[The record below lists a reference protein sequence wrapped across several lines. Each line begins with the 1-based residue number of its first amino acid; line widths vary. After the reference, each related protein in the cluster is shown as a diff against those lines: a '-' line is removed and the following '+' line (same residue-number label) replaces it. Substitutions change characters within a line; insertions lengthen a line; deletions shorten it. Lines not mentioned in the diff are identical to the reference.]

1 MSERRAGELR
11 RNDFFLS
18 RVYGKYLAA
27 SVLSMLA
34 TSVSGMIDTVLSGQF
49 LGEDGLAA
57 MSLAGSM
64 GLVYFT
70 VGAVIGMGGP
80 IAGNLAIG
88 RADYKRY
95 RELFALTTLAMA
107 AASLVMTALGLAFLD
122 ELVAALGGEGRVGE
136 YTRDYLYWYILGGAC
151 PLFIYVPINFGKMDG
166 LPRAASFLF
175 ILSSGLN
182 VAFT

>member
-11 RNDFFLS
+11 RNDFFLN

-57 MSLAGSM
+57 MSLAGSV

-70 VGAVIGMGGP
+70 VGAVIGMGGS

-95 RELFALTTLAMA
+95 RELFTLTVLA
-107 AASLVMTALGLAFLD
+107 AAS
-122 ELVAALGGEGRVGE
+122 
-136 YTRDYLYWYILGGAC
+136 
-151 PLFIYVPINFGKMDG
+151 
-166 LPRAASFLF
+166 ASQARPPAP
-175 ILSSGLN
+175 S
-182 VAFT
+182 

>member
-1 MSERRAGELR
+1 MSERGGELR

-49 LGEDGLAA
+49 RGEDGLSA
-57 MSLAGSM
+57 MSLTGSV
-64 GLVYFT
+64 GLIYFT
-70 VGAVIGMGGP
+70 VGAVIGMGGS

-95 RELFALTTLAMA
+95 RELFTLTTLAMA
-107 AASLVMTALGLAFLD
+107 AAAVIMTALGLIFLD
-122 ELVAALGGEGRVGE
+122 GIVSALGGEGRVGE
-136 YTRDYLYWYILGGAC
+136 YTRDYLYWYILGG
-151 PLFIYVPINFGKMDG
+151 V
-166 LPRAASFLF
+166 
-175 ILSSGLN
+175 
-182 VAFT
+182 